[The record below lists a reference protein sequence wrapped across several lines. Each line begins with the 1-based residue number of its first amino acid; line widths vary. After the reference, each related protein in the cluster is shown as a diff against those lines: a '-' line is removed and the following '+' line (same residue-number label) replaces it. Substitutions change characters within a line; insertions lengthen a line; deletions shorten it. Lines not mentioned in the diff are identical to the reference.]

1 MLKWLEI
8 IVRTVVSTLCT
19 QRSLAIE
26 NLVLR
31 QQLAVLKHR
40 HPRPRLTDT
49 DRFFWVA
56 LSRIWSGWRE
66 SLHIVQPETV
76 VRWHRQGFRYYWHWK
91 SRRRGRPRIDS
102 EIRQLIRRMCRANP
116 LWGAPR
122 IHGELLKLGIDV
134 SEATVSKYMIKRHG
148 PPSQT
153 WRTFL
158 INHAK
163 DIIAMDFFTVPK
175 QIPDSLCPD
184 HSEP

>member
-49 DRFFWVA
+49 DRFFWVV
-56 LSRIWSGWRE
+56 LSRNWANWRE

-76 VRWHRQGFRYYWHWK
+76 VRWHGKASDTTGVGRAVAVGNQGLILRF
-91 SRRRGRPRIDS
+91 DS
-102 EIRQLIRRMCRANP
+102 
-116 LWGAPR
+116 
-122 IHGELLKLGIDV
+122 
-134 SEATVSKYMIKRHG
+134 
-148 PPSQT
+148 
-153 WRTFL
+153 
-158 INHAK
+158 
-163 DIIAMDFFTVPK
+163 
-175 QIPDSLCPD
+175 
-184 HSEP
+184 